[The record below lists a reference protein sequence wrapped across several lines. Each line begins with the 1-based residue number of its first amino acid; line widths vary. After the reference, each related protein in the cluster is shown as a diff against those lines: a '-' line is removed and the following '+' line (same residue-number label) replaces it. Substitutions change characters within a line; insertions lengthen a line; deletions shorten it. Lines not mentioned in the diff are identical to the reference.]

1 MGRWFR
7 SSRDIAG
14 ICVLLGLILMSTTNS
29 YFLTTDNFDSIQ
41 TLIAVNGTLAV
52 GMMVL
57 LIGGFFDLSVGSV
70 MGLAG
75 IVCAVL
81 LHEGFPIGLAIGM
94 TLLFGAAVGMVNGF
108 LVSRLQIN
116 PLIATLGT
124 MFMGRGIIETIAT
137 TQTLTGFTGF
147 PSAFL
152 EIGAG
157 KVFGIYLMFWIF
169 LSIVAATHL
178 ALTRFAWG
186 RQVFFQG
193 SNPVAAHSTGFN
205 TRRIINAAYCLMG
218 VLSALAG
225 VLMTARAQTA
235 NRYLG
240 AGIELEI
247 IVGCLIGGATTSGG
261 RGTIAGA
268 VIGTVFMALIRNSF
282 VLYEIDPEWR
292 TMALGGVLVGAVIW
306 DAVIRAG
313 RDRGDLYDGFG
324 A

>member
-14 ICVLLGLILMSTTNS
+14 VCVLLGLILMSTTNS

-147 PSAFL
+147 PPAFL

-169 LSIVAATHL
+169 LSIVA
-178 ALTRFAWG
+178 
-186 RQVFFQG
+186 Q
-193 SNPVAAHSTGFN
+193 
-205 TRRIINAAYCLMG
+205 RI
-218 VLSALAG
+218 
-225 VLMTARAQTA
+225 
-235 NRYLG
+235 
-240 AGIELEI
+240 
-247 IVGCLIGGATTSGG
+247 
-261 RGTIAGA
+261 
-268 VIGTVFMALIRNSF
+268 
-282 VLYEIDPEWR
+282 WR
-292 TMALGGVLVGAVIW
+292 
-306 DAVIRAG
+306 
-313 RDRGDLYDGFG
+313 
-324 A
+324 

>member
-1 MGRWFR
+1 MTWFR

-14 ICVLLGLILMSTTNS
+14 AGVIVGFVLMSSTNS
-29 YFLTTDNFDSIQ
+29 YFLTTDNFDSLQ
-41 TLIAVNGTLAV
+41 TIVAVNGTLAI

-57 LIGGFFDLSVGSV
+57 LIGGIFDLSVGSV

-75 IVCAVL
+75 IICAIL
-81 LHEGFPIGLAIGM
+81 LREGFPVGLAVVV
-94 TLLFGAAVGMVNGF
+94 TLLFGAIVGSGNGF
-108 LVSRLQIN
+108 LVSRLGIN

-124 MFMGRGIIETIAT
+124 MFIGRGIIETLAT

-147 PSAFL
+147 PPAFL

-157 KVFGIYLMFWIF
+157 KVLGVYVMCWVF
-169 LSIVAATHL
+169 LSIVVTAHL
-178 ALTRFAWG
+178 ALTRVSWA
-186 RQVFFQG
+186 RQVFFVG
-193 SNPVAAHSTGFN
+193 SNRVAAYSTGFN
-205 TRRIINAAYCLMG
+205 TERVINAAYGFMG

-247 IVGCLIGGATTSGG
+247 IVACLIGGASTSGG

-282 VLYEIDPEWR
+282 VLYDLDPEWR
-292 TMALGGVLVGAVIW
+292 TVILGGVLVVAIIW
-306 DAVIRAG
+306 DAAIRVG
-313 RDRGDLYDGFG
+313 RDRGNLYGLE

>member
-14 ICVLLGLILMSTTNS
+14 VCVLLGLILMSTTNS
-29 YFLTTDNFDSIQ
+29 YFLTTDNFDSSQ
-41 TLIAVNGTLAV
+41 TLIAVNRTLAV
-52 GMMVL
+52 RMIVL

-94 TLLFGAAVGMVNGF
+94 TLLFGAGVGMVNGF
-108 LVSRLQIN
+108 LVSGLQIN

-137 TQTLTGFTGF
+137 TQTLTGF

-225 VLMTARAQTA
+225 VLMPARAQTA

-247 IVGCLIGGATTSGG
+247 IVGCLIGG
-261 RGTIAGA
+261 GA
-268 VIGTVFMALIRNSF
+268 
-282 VLYEIDPEWR
+282 P
-292 TMALGGVLVGAVIW
+292 
-306 DAVIRAG
+306 
-313 RDRGDLYDGFG
+313 
-324 A
+324 